1 MLVKI
6 KYCTVLSML
15 CFFAALSCH
24 AEGGKTANGR
34 PVYWPLT
41 INGYL
46 YDRIELAFTEAEQ
59 SKGLMDRDTLA
70 ETGGMLFVS
79 DKMSQRA
86 FWMKGCRF
94 DLDLIYMDAN
104 GVVVSTHRMKMEKP
118 RQRSESEVAYYDRL
132 PTYDSGKPAQFVLE
146 LAAGQLD
153 FLGLQV
159 GDKLDIGVGE
169 LQVGDDVRHLPLAD
183 DASWRFVA
191 GHDSDACQQG
201 EQCAMWWQPS
211 CHRCR

>member
-1 MLVKI
+1 MKTLLKI
-6 KYCTVLSML
+6 EF
-15 CFFAALSCH
+15 CFCLGLMIFVAGVSCR
-24 AEGGKTANGR
+24 AESAKPSGAR

-104 GVVVSTHRMKMEKP
+104 GVIVSMHRMKMEKP

-132 PTYDSGKPAQFVLE
+132 PTYGSGKPAQFVLE

-169 LQVGDDVRHLPLAD
+169 LLNMYRKFH
-183 DASWRFVA
+183 
-191 GHDSDACQQG
+191 
-201 EQCAMWWQPS
+201 
-211 CHRCR
+211 

>member
-1 MLVKI
+1 MRVAVFTAGYSKTVIDLLFYISFISRRIMKTLLKI
-6 KYCTVLSML
+6 EF
-15 CFFAALSCH
+15 CFCLGLMIFVAGVSCR
-24 AEGGKTANGR
+24 AESAKPSGAR

-104 GVVVSTHRMKMEKP
+104 GVIVSMHRMKMEKP

-169 LQVGDDVRHLPLAD
+169 LLNMYRKFH
-183 DASWRFVA
+183 
-191 GHDSDACQQG
+191 
-201 EQCAMWWQPS
+201 
-211 CHRCR
+211 

>member
-1 MLVKI
+1 MRVAVFTAGYLKTVIGLLFYISFISRRIMKTLLKI
-6 KYCTVLSML
+6 EF
-15 CFFAALSCH
+15 CFCLGLMIFVAGVSCR
-24 AEGGKTANGR
+24 AESAKPSGAR

-104 GVVVSTHRMKMEKP
+104 GVIVSMHRMKMEKP

-169 LQVGDDVRHLPLAD
+169 LLNMYRKFH
-183 DASWRFVA
+183 
-191 GHDSDACQQG
+191 
-201 EQCAMWWQPS
+201 
-211 CHRCR
+211 

>member
-6 KYCTVLSML
+6 KYCIVLSVL

-46 YDRIELAFTEAEQ
+46 YDQIELAFTAAEQ
-59 SKGLMDRDTLA
+59 SKGLMYRDKLA
-70 ETGGMLFVS
+70 ETGGMIFVS
-79 DKMSQRA
+79 DTMSRKS

-94 DLDLIYMDAN
+94 DLDLIYMDAQ
-104 GVVVSTHRMKMEKP
+104 GVIVAMHRMKMEKP
-118 RQRSESEVAYYDRL
+118 QQRNESEEAYYDRL

-146 LAAGQLD
+146 LAAGQID

-159 GDKLDIGVGE
+159 GDKLDIGVSE
-169 LQVGDDVRHLPLAD
+169 LLAMY
-183 DASWRFVA
+183 RKF
-191 GHDSDACQQG
+191 H
-201 EQCAMWWQPS
+201 
-211 CHRCR
+211 

>member
-1 MLVKI
+1 MKTLLKI
-6 KYCTVLSML
+6 EF
-15 CFFAALSCH
+15 CFCLGLMIFVAGVSCR
-24 AEGGKTANGR
+24 AESAKPSGVR

-104 GVVVSTHRMKMEKP
+104 GVIVSTHRMKMEKP

-169 LQVGDDVRHLPLAD
+169 LLNMYRKFH
-183 DASWRFVA
+183 
-191 GHDSDACQQG
+191 
-201 EQCAMWWQPS
+201 
-211 CHRCR
+211 

>member
-1 MLVKI
+1 MKKLVKI
-6 KYCTVLSML
+6 EYCVVLSVL
-15 CFFAALSCH
+15 CFLAALSCH

-46 YDRIELAFTEAEQ
+46 YDQIELAFTEVEQ
-59 SKGLMDRDTLA
+59 SKGLMNRDKLA

-79 DKMSQRA
+79 DTMSRRS

-94 DLDLIYMDAN
+94 GLDLIYMDAQ
-104 GVVVSTHRMKMEKP
+104 GVIVTMHRMKMEKP
-118 RQRSESEVAYYDRL
+118 QQRNESEEAYYDRL

-146 LAAGQLD
+146 LAAGQID

-159 GDKLDIGVGE
+159 GDKLDIGVSE
-169 LQVGDDVRHLPLAD
+169 LLVMYRKFH
-183 DASWRFVA
+183 
-191 GHDSDACQQG
+191 
-201 EQCAMWWQPS
+201 
-211 CHRCR
+211 

>member
-6 KYCTVLSML
+6 KYCIVLSVL

-24 AEGGKTANGR
+24 AEGGKTANRR

-46 YDRIELAFTEAEQ
+46 YDQIELAFTEAEQ
-59 SKGLMDRDTLA
+59 SKGLMNRDKLA

-79 DKMSQRA
+79 DTMSRKS

-94 DLDLIYMDAN
+94 DLDLIYIDAQ
-104 GVVVSTHRMKMEKP
+104 GVIVAMHRMKMEKP
-118 RQRSESEVAYYDRL
+118 QQRNESEEAYYDRL

-146 LAAGQLD
+146 LAAGQID

-159 GDKLDIGVGE
+159 GDKLDIGVSE
-169 LQVGDDVRHLPLAD
+169 LLAMY
-183 DASWRFVA
+183 RKF
-191 GHDSDACQQG
+191 H
-201 EQCAMWWQPS
+201 
-211 CHRCR
+211 

>member
-1 MLVKI
+1 MKTLLKI
-6 KYCTVLSML
+6 EF
-15 CFFAALSCH
+15 CFCLGLMIFVAGVSCR
-24 AEGGKTANGR
+24 AKSAKPSGAR

-169 LQVGDDVRHLPLAD
+169 LLNMYRKFH
-183 DASWRFVA
+183 
-191 GHDSDACQQG
+191 
-201 EQCAMWWQPS
+201 
-211 CHRCR
+211 

>member
-1 MLVKI
+1 MKTLLKI
-6 KYCTVLSML
+6 EF
-15 CFFAALSCH
+15 CFCLGLMIFVAGVSCR
-24 AEGGKTANGR
+24 AESAKPSGAR

-46 YDRIELAFTEAEQ
+46 YDRIELAFTEEEQ

-104 GVVVSTHRMKMEKP
+104 GVIVSTHRMKMEKP

-169 LQVGDDVRHLPLAD
+169 LLNMYRKFH
-183 DASWRFVA
+183 
-191 GHDSDACQQG
+191 
-201 EQCAMWWQPS
+201 
-211 CHRCR
+211 

>member
-1 MLVKI
+1 MKTLLKI
-6 KYCTVLSML
+6 EF
-15 CFFAALSCH
+15 CFCLGLMIFVVGVSCR
-24 AEGGKTANGR
+24 AESAKPSGAR

-104 GVVVSTHRMKMEKP
+104 GVIVSMHRMKMEKL

-169 LQVGDDVRHLPLAD
+169 LLNMYRKFH
-183 DASWRFVA
+183 
-191 GHDSDACQQG
+191 
-201 EQCAMWWQPS
+201 
-211 CHRCR
+211 

>member
-1 MLVKI
+1 MKTRVKI
-6 KYCTVLSML
+6 EFGFLLVAL
-15 CFFAALSCH
+15 CFFAGLSCR
-24 AEGGKTANGR
+24 AEEVKSSGGR

-46 YDRIELAFTEAEQ
+46 YDWIELAFTEEEQ
-59 SKGLMDRDTLA
+59 SKGLSDRDTLA

-79 DKMSQRA
+79 DTMSHRA

-94 DLDLIYMDAN
+94 DLDLIYLDAE
-104 GVVVSTHRMKMEKP
+104 GVVVATHRMKMEKP

-146 LAAGQLD
+146 LAAGQID

-159 GDKLDIGVGE
+159 GDKLDIGISE
-169 LQVGDDVRHLPLAD
+169 LLDMYRKFH
-183 DASWRFVA
+183 
-191 GHDSDACQQG
+191 
-201 EQCAMWWQPS
+201 
-211 CHRCR
+211 

>member
-1 MLVKI
+1 MKTLLKI
-6 KYCTVLSML
+6 EF
-15 CFFAALSCH
+15 CFCLGLMIFVAGGACR
-24 AEGGKTANGR
+24 AESAKPSGAR

-104 GVVVSTHRMKMEKP
+104 GVIVSMHRMKMEKP

-169 LQVGDDVRHLPLAD
+169 LLNMYRKFH
-183 DASWRFVA
+183 
-191 GHDSDACQQG
+191 
-201 EQCAMWWQPS
+201 
-211 CHRCR
+211 

>member
-1 MLVKI
+1 MFVKI
-6 KYCTVLSML
+6 KYCIVLSVL

-46 YDRIELAFTEAEQ
+46 YDQIELAFTAAEQ
-59 SKGLMDRDTLA
+59 SKGLMYRDKLA
-70 ETGGMLFVS
+70 ETGGMIFVS
-79 DKMSQRA
+79 DTMSRKS

-94 DLDLIYMDAN
+94 DLDLIYMDAQ
-104 GVVVSTHRMKMEKP
+104 GVIVAMHRMKMEKP
-118 RQRSESEVAYYDRL
+118 QQRNESEEAYYDRL

-146 LAAGQLD
+146 LAAGQID

-159 GDKLDIGVGE
+159 GDKMDIGVSE
-169 LQVGDDVRHLPLAD
+169 LLAMY
-183 DASWRFVA
+183 RKF
-191 GHDSDACQQG
+191 H
-201 EQCAMWWQPS
+201 
-211 CHRCR
+211 

>member
-1 MLVKI
+1 MKTLLKI
-6 KYCTVLSML
+6 EFCFCLGLM
-15 CFFAALSCH
+15 CFFAGLSCRGEN
-24 AEGGKTANGR
+24 AKPSEKR

-104 GVVVSTHRMKMEKP
+104 GVVVSMHRMKMEKP

-169 LQVGDDVRHLPLAD
+169 LLNMYRKFH
-183 DASWRFVA
+183 
-191 GHDSDACQQG
+191 
-201 EQCAMWWQPS
+201 
-211 CHRCR
+211 

>member
-6 KYCTVLSML
+6 KYCIVLSVL
-15 CFFAALSCH
+15 YFFAALSCH

-46 YDRIELAFTEAEQ
+46 YDQIELAFTEAEQ
-59 SKGLMDRDTLA
+59 SKGLMNRDKLA

-79 DKMSQRA
+79 DTMSRKS

-94 DLDLIYMDAN
+94 DLDLIYMDAQ
-104 GVVVSTHRMKMEKP
+104 GVIVAIHRMKMEKP
-118 RQRSESEVAYYDRL
+118 QQRNESEEAYYDRL

-146 LAAGQLD
+146 LVAGQID

-159 GDKLDIGVGE
+159 GDKLDIGVSE
-169 LQVGDDVRHLPLAD
+169 LLAMY
-183 DASWRFVA
+183 RKF
-191 GHDSDACQQG
+191 H
-201 EQCAMWWQPS
+201 
-211 CHRCR
+211 

>member
-1 MLVKI
+1 MIYYFNGVTPKGESWMLVKI
-6 KYCTVLSML
+6 KYCIVLSML
-15 CFFAALSCH
+15 CFIAALSCH

-46 YDRIELAFTEAEQ
+46 YDQIEVAFTEAEQ
-59 SKGLMDRDTLA
+59 SKGLMNRDKLA

-79 DKMSQRA
+79 DTMSRKS

-94 DLDLIYMDAN
+94 DLDLIYMDAQ
-104 GVVVSTHRMKMEKP
+104 GVIVAMHRMKMEQP
-118 RQRSESEVAYYDRL
+118 QQRNESEEAYYDRL

-146 LAAGQLD
+146 LVAGQID

-159 GDKLDIGVGE
+159 GDKLDIGVSE
-169 LQVGDDVRHLPLAD
+169 LLVMYRKFH
-183 DASWRFVA
+183 
-191 GHDSDACQQG
+191 
-201 EQCAMWWQPS
+201 
-211 CHRCR
+211 

>member
-1 MLVKI
+1 MKTLLKI
-6 KYCTVLSML
+6 EFSFWLGLM
-15 CFFAALSCH
+15 CFFAGLSCR
-24 AEGGKTANGR
+24 AENAKPSDAR

-79 DKMSQRA
+79 DKMSRRT

-94 DLDLIYMDAN
+94 DLDLIYMNAD
-104 GVVVSTHRMKMEKP
+104 GVIVEMHRMKKERP
-118 RQRSESEVAYYDRL
+118 RQRSESEAAYYDRL
-132 PTYDSGKPAQFVLE
+132 PTYDSGKPTQFVLE
-146 LAAGQLD
+146 LAAGQID

-169 LQVGDDVRHLPLAD
+169 LLDMYRKFH
-183 DASWRFVA
+183 
-191 GHDSDACQQG
+191 
-201 EQCAMWWQPS
+201 
-211 CHRCR
+211 

>member
-1 MLVKI
+1 MKTLLKI
-6 KYCTVLSML
+6 EFCFCMGLL
-15 CFFAALSCH
+15 FFFAGLSCR
-24 AEGGKTANGR
+24 AGNAKPSDGR

-79 DKMSQRA
+79 DKMSRRA

-94 DLDLIYMDAN
+94 DLDLIYMDAE
-104 GVVVSTHRMKMEKP
+104 GVVVATHRMKMEKP

-146 LAAGQLD
+146 LAAGQID
-153 FLGLQV
+153 FLGLKV
-159 GDKLDIGVGE
+159 GDRLDIGVGA
-169 LQVGDDVRHLPLAD
+169 LLAMY
-183 DASWRFVA
+183 RKF
-191 GHDSDACQQG
+191 H
-201 EQCAMWWQPS
+201 
-211 CHRCR
+211 

>member
-1 MLVKI
+1 MKTLLKI
-6 KYCTVLSML
+6 EF
-15 CFFAALSCH
+15 CFCLGLMIFVAGVSCR
-24 AEGGKTANGR
+24 AESAKPSGAR

-46 YDRIELAFTEAEQ
+46 YDRI
-59 SKGLMDRDTLA
+59 TLA

-104 GVVVSTHRMKMEKP
+104 GVIVSTHRMKMEKP

-169 LQVGDDVRHLPLAD
+169 LLNMYRKFH
-183 DASWRFVA
+183 
-191 GHDSDACQQG
+191 
-201 EQCAMWWQPS
+201 
-211 CHRCR
+211 